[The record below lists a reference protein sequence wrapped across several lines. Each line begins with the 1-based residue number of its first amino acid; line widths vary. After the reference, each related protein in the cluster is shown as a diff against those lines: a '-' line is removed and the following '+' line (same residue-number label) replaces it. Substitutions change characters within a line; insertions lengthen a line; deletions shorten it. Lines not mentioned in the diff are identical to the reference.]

1 VDYLKIDGGFVKDM
15 TRDPISRAMV
25 KAIHDIGHV
34 MGIETIAEWVD
45 SEETL
50 ALLRQMGV
58 DYVQGYG
65 VGKPMPL
72 ESIRPAGELISGAR
86 VSAARNRKLG
96 A

>member
-1 VDYLKIDGGFVKDM
+1 
-15 TRDPISRAMV
+15 
-25 KAIHDIGHV
+25 

-45 SEETL
+45 NDETL

-65 VGKPMPL
+65 IGKPVPL
-72 ESIRPAGELISGAR
+72 DSIRPAGQLVTEAR
-86 VSAARNRKLG
+86 VAAARNRKLG